1 MFFKKPDPSPK
12 GVPLSELEEALAATT
27 LKPKRKG
34 DTLFVHHEQ
43 MVTEVGVIE
52 PANRESENGPIS
64 AVITIKTP
72 LPSQLNQLIQNP
84 TMVSTINSMATLG
97 AITEDNGNYF
107 IGSRLTVY
115 EAEKAWNI
123 QFPLILFSIIAGI
136 DPLLGAARKIFS
148 GEVSQDGTSEW
159 GEEDLQLV
167 ETYLSRLSV
176 CNAGGLGLTAEFGL
190 KSGAVSA
197 GLGDHD
203 TALWQIMADQP
214 HPELGGGLFCLL
226 QMPHQIEDEGK
237 LDRVIADLNRMEMA
251 PHDLVPHFGAWCRG
265 NLGNNP
271 AYVSFLPNVLH
282 QEHGIAVNV
291 SIWAMHRAHWADA
304 MMVALGAR

>member
-115 EAEKAWNI
+115 EPEKAWNI

-148 GEVSQDGTSEW
+148 GEVSQDGTSE
-159 GEEDLQLV
+159 
-167 ETYLSRLSV
+167 
-176 CNAGGLGLTAEFGL
+176 
-190 KSGAVSA
+190 
-197 GLGDHD
+197 
-203 TALWQIMADQP
+203 
-214 HPELGGGLFCLL
+214 
-226 QMPHQIEDEGK
+226 
-237 LDRVIADLNRMEMA
+237 
-251 PHDLVPHFGAWCRG
+251 
-265 NLGNNP
+265 
-271 AYVSFLPNVLH
+271 
-282 QEHGIAVNV
+282 
-291 SIWAMHRAHWADA
+291 
-304 MMVALGAR
+304 